1 MAASNNDILVRCEG
15 LTKTY
20 DEVTALDT
28 LNLEIPRAHVFG
40 YIGHNGAG
48 KTTTIRI
55 LAGLLR
61 QTRGTASIAGV
72 DVATGRGRIKQLV
85 GYMPD
90 SFGVYDQMRVWE
102 YLDFF
107 GAAFKLPVRERR
119 RRIDFVLDVTE
130 GEYMRDRFVDT
141 LSRGMK
147 QRVGIARTL
156 MHDPQVLLLDE
167 PASGLD
173 PQARVHMRQLLR
185 RLADDGK
192 TLLISS
198 HILPELAAICDSIGI
213 IHQGRLRTAGPIQ
226 TVLSELQRDRQ
237 MELRLLS
244 PIEDAVALLEPR
256 AECRKFD
263 RTDAATGLL
272 RFRYTGTDEALAEML
287 TKLHDKAVR
296 VVTFR
301 EVPLSLED
309 AYMAISGIDEDE
321 EEEGEGVEDRQDQAD
336 QPREGQEDQAAA
348 TQADERNED
357 EAEEEAAS

>member
-1 MAASNNDILVRCEG
+1 MTADDNIMIRCRS

-20 DEVTALDT
+20 DEIEALKD
-28 LNLEIPRAHVFG
+28 LNLDIPRGHIFG

-55 LAGLLR
+55 LAGLL
-61 QTRGTASIAGV
+61 TASSGSASIAGV
-72 DVATGRGRIKQLV
+72 DVSGGDDRIKSLV

-107 GAAFKLPVRERR
+107 GAAFKLPRKQRR
-119 RRIDFVLDVTE
+119 KRIEHVFEITSA
-130 GEYMRDRFVDT
+130 GYMRDRFVDT

-147 QRVGIARTL
+147 QTVGIARTL
-156 MHDPQVLLLDE
+156 IHDPKVLLLDE

-173 PQARVHMRQLLR
+173 PEARVRMRVLLR

-192 TLLISS
+192 TLMVSS

-213 IHQGRLRTAGPIQ
+213 IHQGVLRISGPIDK
-226 TVLSELQRDRQ
+226 VLSQLQRDRL
-237 MELRLLS
+237 MELKSAGGVDSAVKLLDNDS
-244 PIEDAVALLEPR
+244 RCSKVDQVE
-256 AECRKFD
+256 
-263 RTDAATGLL
+263 ATAGLVRFRFKGDDESLAGLL
-272 RFRYTGTDEALAEML
+272 DDVHKSQ
-287 TKLHDKAVR
+287 TK

-309 AYMAISGIDEDE
+309 AYMSISGIDSQDVDE
-321 EEEGEGVEDRQDQAD
+321 E
-336 QPREGQEDQAAA
+336 QEQEID
-348 TQADERNED
+348 
-357 EAEEEAAS
+357 S

>member
-1 MAASNNDILVRCEG
+1 VTDSKESVVHTEG
-15 LTKTY
+15 LTKYY
-20 DEVTALDT
+20 DEIVALED
-28 LNLEIPRAHVFG
+28 LYLDIPRGHVFG

-55 LAGLLR
+55 LAGLLNA
-61 QTRGTASIAGV
+61 TRGRARIAGV
-72 DVATGRGRIKQLV
+72 DVSTGRQRIKRLV

-107 GAAFKLPVRERR
+107 GAAFKIPIRKRRER
-119 RRIDFVLDVTE
+119 IDYVLDVTE

-156 MHDPQVLLLDE
+156 MHDPEVLLLDE

-173 PQARVHMRQLLR
+173 PQSRVHMRQLLR

-192 TLLISS
+192 TLLVSS

-213 IHQGRLRTAGPIQ
+213 IHEGHLRASGPLQ
-226 TVLSELQRDRQ
+226 KVLSELSRDRL
-237 MELRLLS
+237 MEIRTNS
-244 PIEDAVALLEPR
+244 PTGQLVWTLNG
-256 AECRKFD
+256 
-263 RTDAATGLL
+263 RTDCSQVDESDAATGII
-272 RFRYTGTDEALAEML
+272 RFRFTGDDESLAGL
-287 TKLHDKAVR
+287 LAIIQAAGTR
-296 VVTFR
+296 VITFR

-309 AYMAISGIDEDE
+309 AYLAISGISVQEPE
-321 EEEGEGVEDRQDQAD
+321 EEPLG
-336 QPREGQEDQAAA
+336 QPTGGSEQK
-348 TQADERNED
+348 
-357 EAEEEAAS
+357 